1 MMKGKLKKAVALV
14 TALSCVQI
22 SPLAVTEVEAAQDAV
37 SATKSGN
44 IVTIGNDKLSR
55 EFSISDDRLSTTKIE
70 NLLGNSVFTP
80 ADGIYSMWIQ
90 TQAAD
95 TAKPGQFIS
104 MYTTDGSKLLPRP
117 ISICEIDRTRGM
129 LRVVYRVTG
138 ENTGTEQFSK
148 LKSGDTIPVI
158 GPLGNGFPYEKA
170 EGKKVFLM
178 GGGIGVPP
186 ILELAKQMK
195 CEKKQILA
203 GYRDAQ
209 TFLKEEF
216 EANGELYISTEDGSV
231 GTKGNVMDAIREN
244 GLKADMIYACG
255 PTPMLR
261 AIKQYAEEQGIECY
275 ISLEERMAC
284 GIGACLACVCRSKE
298 KDAHSNVNNKRICKD
313 GPVFLATEVEI

>member
-1 MMKGKLKKAVALV
+1 
-14 TALSCVQI
+14 
-22 SPLAVTEVEAAQDAV
+22 
-37 SATKSGN
+37 
-44 IVTIGNDKLSR
+44 
-55 EFSISDDRLSTTKIE
+55 
-70 NLLGNSVFTP
+70 
-80 ADGIYSMWIQ
+80 
-90 TQAAD
+90 
-95 TAKPGQFIS
+95 
-104 MYTTDGSKLLPRP
+104 
-117 ISICEIDRTRGM
+117 
-129 LRVVYRVTG
+129 
-138 ENTGTEQFSK
+138 
-148 LKSGDTIPVI
+148 
-158 GPLGNGFPYEKA
+158 
-170 EGKKVFLM
+170 M

-275 ISLEERMAC
+275 ISWKKEWRVESVPVLRAYAGQKKRMPT
-284 GIGACLACVCRSKE
+284 VM
-298 KDAHSNVNNKRICKD
+298 
-313 GPVFLATEVEI
+313 

>member
-1 MMKGKLKKAVALV
+1 M
-14 TALSCVQI
+14 
-22 SPLAVTEVEAAQDAV
+22 
-37 SATKSGN
+37 
-44 IVTIGNDKLSR
+44 
-55 EFSISDDRLSTTKIE
+55 
-70 NLLGNSVFTP
+70 
-80 ADGIYSMWIQ
+80 
-90 TQAAD
+90 
-95 TAKPGQFIS
+95 
-104 MYTTDGSKLLPRP
+104 
-117 ISICEIDRTRGM
+117 
-129 LRVVYRVTG
+129 
-138 ENTGTEQFSK
+138 
-148 LKSGDTIPVI
+148 I

-186 ILELAKQMK
+186 ILELAKQMD
-195 CEKKQILA
+195 CEKKQIVV

-216 EANGELYISTEDGSV
+216 EQNGELYISTEDGSV

>member
-1 MMKGKLKKAVALV
+1 MAKQKENAVVASQEQL
-14 TALSCVQI
+14 
-22 SPLAVTEVEAAQDAV
+22 
-37 SATKSGN
+37 
-44 IVTIGNDKLSR
+44 
-55 EFSISDDRLSTTKIE
+55 
-70 NLLGNSVFTP
+70 

-148 LKSGDTIPVI
+148 LKPGDTIPVI

-261 AIKQYAEEQGIECY
+261 AIKQYAEGN
-275 ISLEERMAC
+275 RMLHFP
-284 GIGACLACVCRSKE
+284 GRKNGVWNRCLSCVRMQ
-298 KDAHSNVNNKRICKD
+298 VKRKGC
-313 GPVFLATEVEI
+313 PQ

>member
-1 MMKGKLKKAVALV
+1 
-14 TALSCVQI
+14 
-22 SPLAVTEVEAAQDAV
+22 
-37 SATKSGN
+37 
-44 IVTIGNDKLSR
+44 
-55 EFSISDDRLSTTKIE
+55 
-70 NLLGNSVFTP
+70 
-80 ADGIYSMWIQ
+80 
-90 TQAAD
+90 
-95 TAKPGQFIS
+95 
-104 MYTTDGSKLLPRP
+104 
-117 ISICEIDRTRGM
+117 
-129 LRVVYRVTG
+129 
-138 ENTGTEQFSK
+138 
-148 LKSGDTIPVI
+148 
-158 GPLGNGFPYEKA
+158 
-170 EGKKVFLM
+170 
-178 GGGIGVPP
+178 
-186 ILELAKQMK
+186 MK

-284 GIGACLACVCRSKE
+284 GIGACLACVC

>member
-1 MMKGKLKKAVALV
+1 MAKQKENAVVHSQEQL
-14 TALSCVQI
+14 
-22 SPLAVTEVEAAQDAV
+22 
-37 SATKSGN
+37 
-44 IVTIGNDKLSR
+44 
-55 EFSISDDRLSTTKIE
+55 
-70 NLLGNSVFTP
+70 
-80 ADGIYSMWIQ
+80 ADGIYSMWIN
-90 TQAAD
+90 TEAAKD
-95 TAKPGQFIS
+95 AKPGQFIS
-104 MYTTDGSKLLPRP
+104 MYATDGSKLLPRP
-117 ISICEIDRTRGM
+117 ISICEIDKENGR

-138 ENTGTEQFSK
+138 PKTGTEEFSK
-148 LKSGDTIPVI
+148 LKAGDIIPVI

-186 ILELAKQMK
+186 ILELAKQMD
-195 CEKKQILA
+195 CEKKQIVV

-216 EANGELYISTEDGSV
+216 EQNGELYISTEDGSV

-244 GLKADMIYACG
+244 ALEADMIYACG

-261 AIKQYAEEQGIECY
+261 AIKQYAEENGIECY

-284 GIGACLACVCRSKE
+284 GIGACLACVCKSKE

-313 GPVFLATEVEI
+313 GPVFLSTEVEI